1 LDACTHDGSPHSR
14 NERAAGRVKKPLNR
28 KALMTHMVSGGEG
41 DFVFCGHRG
50 QLVHLRVCKMKKH
63 RACNRCRYS
72 VGQMSLFDL
81 TREKGK

>member
-1 LDACTHDGSPHSR
+1 VEACPSVGARHVEKKGAS
-14 NERAAGRVKKPLNR
+14 GRVKE
-28 KALMTHMVSGGEG
+28 ALRQKTIRTHMVSGAEG
-41 DFVFCGHRG
+41 DFVFCGHRD

-81 TREKGK
+81 KGETGK

>member
-1 LDACTHDGSPHSR
+1 
-14 NERAAGRVKKPLNR
+14 VKKALHH
-28 KALMTHMVSGGEG
+28 KTLMTRMVSGEKG

-63 RACNRCRYS
+63 RACSRCRYS

-81 TREKGK
+81 TRETEK